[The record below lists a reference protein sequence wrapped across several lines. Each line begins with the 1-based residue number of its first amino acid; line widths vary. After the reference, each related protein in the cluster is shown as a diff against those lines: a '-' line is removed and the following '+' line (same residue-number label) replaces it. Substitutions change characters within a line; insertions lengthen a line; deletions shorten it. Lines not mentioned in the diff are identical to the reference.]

1 MDATQIAVHGF
12 GAVKHVGVFIPFPVE
27 DIKAVGLLDD
37 GFVVDRVFV
46 LFVEK
51 FVKGV
56 EVLFG
61 DKRVFANLTTDGE
74 GVAGIEK
81 LDKEG
86 A

>member
-1 MDATQIAVHGF
+1 LDATQIAVHGF
-12 GAVKHVGVFIPFPVE
+12 GTVENVSAFIPFPVE

-61 DKRVFANLTTDGE
+61 DKRVFANLTTDRE